1 MLKHACNRRQFHVL
15 LFATKMSQPRPI
27 DDAKAPVKIFVVDDE
42 PMLLDLAAA
51 ILQPYGFK
59 VWTFRDP
66 QLALEEFPAIKP
78 EILVTDYAMGSMNGM
93 DLVVQCRRL
102 NPKQKII
109 LLSGT
114 VDEGVYADV
123 PDKPDRFL
131 AKPYQV
137 HQFVELIRT
146 LATS

>member
-1 MLKHACNRRQFHVL
+1 
-15 LFATKMSQPRPI
+15 MSQSSFN
-27 DDAKAPVKIFVVDDE
+27 DSDKAAVKIFVVDDE

-51 ILQPYGFK
+51 ILQPHGFK

-66 QLALEEFPAIKP
+66 QLALEEFSAIRP

-114 VDEGVYADV
+114 VDESIYADI
-123 PDKPDRFL
+123 PHKPDRFL

-137 HQFVELIRT
+137 HQFVELIRA
-146 LATS
+146 LAAG